1 MSPWLLTLLV
11 TSQGFPAWA
20 AASSRTQLLLHS
32 CPSGQGQE
40 GALLSATDLAWPWIH
55 CLEPKHQGCLSV
67 LDLGFWLLFF
77 FFLIHKINL
86 YLKSSAAIICG
97 GGNSAHSKALFNINE
112 VISTVTNRQWGG
124 GRCTNATIWLRK
136 ANIVT
141 IIFSREQLPY
151 NTSCFS
157 DASSTGKRKNACIWH
172 RSGRK
177 PEFLLYRNFQYLKC
191 FNCKWKWWVF
201 PGNQDSWGFQ
211 DSEFAKYPAS
221 SQIISFSARQNQ
233 FHYH

>member
-1 MSPWLLTLLV
+1 MGC
-11 TSQGFPAWA
+11 SQQQDTA
-20 AASSRTQLLLHS
+20 AATLVPKWSGTGRCTFVSHRPRMALDTLPGTKAPRMSLSLGS
-32 CPSGQGQE
+32 CFLTS
-40 GALLSATDLAWPWIH
+40 
-55 CLEPKHQGCLSV
+55 
-67 LDLGFWLLFF
+67 FF

-141 IIFSREQLPY
+141 IIFSREQLPC

-191 FNCKWKWWVF
+191 FNCKWKLWVF

-211 DSEFAKYPAS
+211 DSEFAKYLAS